1 MFCEIVQKWRC
12 ISSIDSYGTVD
23 DNGFGN
29 LCVYVMPGGLVWVKP
44 VIENAT
50 SMGAV
55 VFVAFQDHIRPVLS
69 IPSAVG
75 PVRRSVRFQRRE
87 WVSKHCTVFFS
98 FWFSHTSWE
107 CARCE
112 CACGIIEQYSAPHVS
127 VYPNIIQFLSVLLQ
141 RSNPCL
147 SALAS
152 HFAENADGSNSS
164 LPATTPSAPEGPG
177 LSSSDLIVIEVLAAV
192 TLFLVLV
199 LIPIS
204 VVILLIVRKKRRLS
218 RDGNGRRVARMVPS
232 ERFPTSQVTRAPTQM
247 QNSTNST
254 TADDHVS
261 RPNVSVDNSKAK
273 FIESFYTFE
282 LEVEDDAYDDV
293 IYPCSLDRSEDVVDI
308 SLFYERIRTVSKTYG
323 YYEDIGCHTPS
334 LYYYEESLLSNSYED
349 LSSAMGDS
357 DEDSYDDIVVDVH
370 YVEPPSKEN
379 VLMEQIQ
386 QMDISRTIKVNDL
399 Q

>member
-1 MFCEIVQKWRC
+1 M
-12 ISSIDSYGTVD
+12 
-23 DNGFGN
+23 
-29 LCVYVMPGGLVWVKP
+29 
-44 VIENAT
+44 
-50 SMGAV
+50 
-55 VFVAFQDHIRPVLS
+55 
-69 IPSAVG
+69 
-75 PVRRSVRFQRRE
+75 
-87 WVSKHCTVFFS
+87 
-98 FWFSHTSWE
+98 
-107 CARCE
+107 
-112 CACGIIEQYSAPHVS
+112 
-127 VYPNIIQFLSVLLQ
+127 LLQ
-141 RSNPCL
+141 RPNPCL
-147 SALAS
+147 SALS
-152 HFAENADGSNSS
+152 FHFAENAGGSNSS
-164 LPATTPSAPEGPG
+164 FPATTASAPEGPG
-177 LSSSDLIVIEVLAAV
+177 LSSSDLVVIQVLAAL

-232 ERFPTSQVTRAPTQM
+232 ERFPASPMSRAPTQM
-247 QNSTNST
+247 QSNTNST
-254 TADDHVS
+254 TADDRVS

-282 LEVEDDAYDDV
+282 LEVEDEAYDDV

-334 LYYYEESLLSNSYED
+334 LYYYEGSLLSNSYED

-357 DEDSYDDIVVDVH
+357 DEDSYDDIVVDVL

-379 VLMEQIQ
+379 VLMERIQ